1 MYLFFFEESWNL
13 IPTFLLFI
21 LHNLTIFRFL
31 STLIVCK
38 QTKMNFFNY
47 KISKIL
53 IHVLFWALFIF
64 VSLFYFSDYYWA
76 ENPFLQYLSILV
88 SIVYVNDFVLLPF
101 FEKKKW
107 YALYILI
114 ITIISFLATQLYCN
128 VFAQCGCSVA
138 KCLSDYVWQTIVPI
152 IFFSFVWMLFRYLQ
166 KKDEVEAIEQKHT
179 EMELKFLKSQI
190 NPHVL
195 FNNLNTIYAY
205 SLEKPAQ
212 VPELILM
219 LSNNLKHVLYESNAT
234 FVPLEKEITFIDNY
248 IKFQEIRTEG
258 IKTIEY
264 SKQIQDNHYMIAPL
278 LLITLI
284 ENSFKHST
292 MDTKI
297 KIFIT
302 LDNEVLTC
310 KCVNAYDASKET
322 EKEAI
327 GLQNLQKRLELIYKD
342 CYELKVTTHEEYCV
356 TLKLQL
362 V

>member
-1 MYLFFFEESWNL
+1 
-13 IPTFLLFI
+13 
-21 LHNLTIFRFL
+21 
-31 STLIVCK
+31 
-38 QTKMNFFNY
+38 MNFFNY

-53 IHVLFWALFIF
+53 IHILFWSLFIF

-88 SIVYVNDFVLLPF
+88 VIVYANDFVMLPY

-107 YALYILI
+107 YTLYILI
-114 ITIISFLATQLYCN
+114 IAVISFLATQLYCN

-152 IFFSFVWMLFRYLQ
+152 IFFSFIWMLFRYLE
-166 KKDEVEAIEQKHT
+166 KKDEVEAIKQKHT

-195 FNNLNTIYAY
+195 FNNLNTIYSY

-234 FVPLEKEITFIDNY
+234 FVSLEKELEFIDNY

-258 IKTIEY
+258 IKTISY
-264 SKQIQDNHYMIAPL
+264 KKDILDHNYKIAPL

-284 ENSFKHST
+284 ENAFKHSVMNT
-292 MDTKI
+292 TIDI
-297 KIFIT
+297 HIVVS
-302 LDNEVLTC
+302 NGVLTC
-310 KCVNAYDASKET
+310 ICANECD
-322 EKEAI
+322 EAKSRKNQQI
-327 GLQNLQKRLELIYKD
+327 GLQNLKKRLELIYKNK
-342 CYELKVTTHEEYCV
+342 YELTFNHGKLYIV
-356 TLKLQL
+356 TLKLNL
-362 V
+362 S